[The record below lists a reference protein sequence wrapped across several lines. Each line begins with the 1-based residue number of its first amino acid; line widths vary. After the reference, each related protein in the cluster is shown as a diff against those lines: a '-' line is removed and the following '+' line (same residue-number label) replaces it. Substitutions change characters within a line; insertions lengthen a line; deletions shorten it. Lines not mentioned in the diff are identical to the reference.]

1 MTSAARIP
9 SPILRISSPNKPDRG
24 HCLINV
30 LSQKG
35 WRLQVPICITYLSGA
50 YSPNNNP
57 QEVTAKI
64 FPISW
69 PHPLTSAE
77 KLPSYQVLN
86 MQAEYIKTGKY
97 EKNLLYDTAQLISFP
112 GLKLDSR
119 SFATIQLH
127 DNEEVTI
134 NMTITIPQGFPADL
148 LNKPIFVEVHCKVES
163 LNSGASLTLCIIVI
177 DTSIG
182 NAKESNNDYKLA

>member
-1 MTSAARIP
+1 MNSAARIP
-9 SPILRISSPNKPDRG
+9 NPILRINSPNKPEHG

-35 WRLQVPICITYLSGA
+35 WSLQVPICITYLGA
-50 YSPNNNP
+50 GSISANSSR

-97 EKNLLYDTAQLISFP
+97 DKNLLYDTAQLISFP
-112 GLKLDSR
+112 SLKLNSG
-119 SFATIQLH
+119 SCATILLH
-127 DNEEVTI
+127 DNEEETI
-134 NMTITIPQGFPADL
+134 NMRITIPESFPDDL
-148 LNKPIFVEVHCKVES
+148 LNKPVFVEVHGKVES
-163 LNSGASLTLCIIVI
+163 LNSEASLTLCIIVI
-177 DTSIG
+177 DTSAG
-182 NAKESNNDYKLA
+182 YAN